1 MFFDMFRNM
10 ARNKLGKKLSP
21 GGLLDIAQ
29 NRIKDSA
36 TGRLLDKETGLL
48 ANPQQYVND
57 EIFKNTL
64 DDPDTYDAKRMTRYL
79 KGLGISDDVIQRVLQ
94 LNKDQTQPTGLLN

>member
-1 MFFDMFRNM
+1 MFFDMFRNI
-10 ARNKLGKKLSP
+10 AKNKLGKKLSP

-29 NRIKDSA
+29 KRFDDSA

-57 EIFKNTL
+57 EVLKNTL
-64 DDPDTYDAKRMTRYL
+64 DDPDTYDAKRMTRYM

-94 LNKDQTQPTGLLN
+94 LNKNQTQPPGLLN